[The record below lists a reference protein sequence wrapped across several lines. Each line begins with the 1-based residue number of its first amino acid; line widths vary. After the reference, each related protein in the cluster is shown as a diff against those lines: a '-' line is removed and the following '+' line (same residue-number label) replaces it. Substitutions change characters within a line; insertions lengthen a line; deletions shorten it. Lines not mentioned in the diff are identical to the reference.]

1 MEERPTDPMNLSSSS
16 SDSSDDSFCDPAA
29 RVARSYMDA
38 ALRGDRSDALRII
51 SNDGPAAGLS
61 ISQLYLGVVQ
71 ATQYEIGKLWVDGK
85 VTVAEE
91 HLATGISQLAIAHL
105 YSMMPRKS
113 PSGYR
118 VLITCVPGETHD
130 MGPRILADF
139 FEMSGFDVRYL
150 GADVPVEQIVD
161 SVARWS
167 PDLIALS
174 ATMSY
179 NLPAF
184 RDTVEALRTTF
195 DSDLL
200 IAAGGQAFV
209 LTPELLDEL
218 DIEIRASDAKQLVEL
233 SRELLDRR
241 TLR

>member
-1 MEERPTDPMNLSSSS
+1 
-16 SDSSDDSFCDPAA
+16 
-29 RVARSYMDA
+29 MDA